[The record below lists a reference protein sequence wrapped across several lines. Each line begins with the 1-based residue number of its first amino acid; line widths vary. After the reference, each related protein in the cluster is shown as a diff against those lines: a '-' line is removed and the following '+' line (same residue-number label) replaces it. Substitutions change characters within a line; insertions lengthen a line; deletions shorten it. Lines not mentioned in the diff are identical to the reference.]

1 MDLSYN
7 GILADTKAKM
17 KKCVSYLEE
26 ELKGLRTGRASAGL
40 VEAIRVEYYGS
51 MTPLKDMA
59 AISTSD
65 ARTIVIKPFDGTQV
79 KAIEKSILAANIGM
93 TPSSDGK
100 VVRLNVPPLTQETR
114 QKLAA
119 KVKELAEAQRVAV
132 RNIRRDANKHAE
144 QSKKDTVVTEDQ
156 AKKLEDEIQSA
167 TKASEKDIDGILQ
180 SKTKELMEL

>member
-7 GILADTKAKM
+7 SILNDTKAKM
-17 KKCVSYLEE
+17 KKCVTYLEE

-40 VEAIRVEYYGS
+40 VETIRVEYYGS
-51 MTPLKDMA
+51 MTPLKEMA

-65 ARTIVIKPFDGTQV
+65 ARTIVIKPFDASQV
-79 KAIEKSILAANIGM
+79 KVIEKAILAANIGM

-114 QKLAA
+114 KKLVE
-119 KVKELAEAQRVAV
+119 KVKDLAEAQRVAI

-144 QSKKDTVVTEDQ
+144 GAKKEGKVTEDQ
-156 AKKLEDEIQSA
+156 AKRLEEEIQNT
-167 TKASEKDIDGILQ
+167 TKASEKEIDHVFETK
-180 SKTKELMEL
+180 SKEIMEL